1 MRMASWKGL
10 YVNVEAHEHGIEE
23 PRNHEP
29 KSQPAGIKEQPE
41 EDSLYEAVDPATRLE
56 AKQREPVPP
65 TSSPARTPTCSR
77 KVILLTGA
85 ALLAISMFLNV
96 LLLTMGTVHYSK
108 MGDTLEQVRNENKRL
123 QETVSSSFLLYNENK
138 NVCATNGEENYLTA
152 VSCSSDVRAQ
162 HFQLLFSGL
171 LRHVASGLCVAAQER
186 RSRKA
191 LLLKP
196 CKPQSSLQHWTCR
209 DHDLLALK
217 GSDLYFNYGNSVRQR
232 VILFDGSGPW
242 SRWLIYGTHS
252 SICNSCTPL
261 GRDWNAF
268 QESYYFFS
276 HTPGSWD
283 VANQSCTSMG
293 SHLLTINSAE
303 EKDYVAN
310 VMKITS
316 YWIGLTDQE
325 LEGDWKWVDGTKAER
340 EKSYWHSSEPGGG
353 KSENCAM
360 VSHALWYDCPC
371 KERYHWICKR
381 RIRPMT

>member
-41 EDSLYEAVDPATRLE
+41 EDSLYEAVDPTTRLE
-56 AKQREPVPP
+56 VKQREPVPP

-123 QETVSSSFLLYNENK
+123 QET
-138 NVCATNGEENYLTA
+138 A
-152 VSCSSDVRAQ
+152 
-162 HFQLLFSGL
+162 
-171 LRHVASGLCVAAQER
+171 
-186 RSRKA
+186 
-191 LLLKP
+191 
-196 CKPQSSLQHWTCR
+196 
-209 DHDLLALK
+209 
-217 GSDLYFNYGNSVRQR
+217 
-232 VILFDGSGPW
+232 
-242 SRWLIYGTHS
+242 
-252 SICNSCTPL
+252 CTPL